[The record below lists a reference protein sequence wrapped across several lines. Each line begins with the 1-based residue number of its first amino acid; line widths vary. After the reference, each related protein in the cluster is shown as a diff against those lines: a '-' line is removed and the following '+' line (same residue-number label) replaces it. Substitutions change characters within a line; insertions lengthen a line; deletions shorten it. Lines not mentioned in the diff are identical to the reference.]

1 MLPRFYPSNY
11 LIGLSSCEVGGGG
24 LPPFL
29 RRLLLLLGKSCL
41 LCGIPFALSSLFDSG
56 YNAPPIGMK
65 F

>member
-11 LIGLSSCEVGGGG
+11 LIGLSSCEVGG
-24 LPPFL
+24 PFL
-29 RRLLLLLGKSCL
+29 QRLLLLGKSCL

-56 YNAPPIGMK
+56 YTASSIGMQ

>member
-11 LIGLSSCEVGGGG
+11 LIGLSSCEVGG
-24 LPPFL
+24 LPRFL

-56 YNAPPIGMK
+56 YTALSIGMQ

>member
-11 LIGLSSCEVGGGG
+11 LIGLSSCEVGG
-24 LPPFL
+24 LSPFL
-29 RRLLLLLGKSCL
+29 QRLPLLGKSCL

-56 YNAPPIGMK
+56 YTASPIGMQ